1 MFILHKYQN
10 IIPKDPIYDNNGNFI
25 VPGSREW
32 FTYMYNLHRSGT
44 IPIPILTRQVTQY
57 EYYAEQAAEQDRIA
71 KAQHEKEESRIKINK
86 TFGTSYLRH
95 IDRTREINRLVN
107 KSEEFDFKMRN
118 FTSDLR
124 QFGSDRDHRAY
135 IDHELKEFNERY
147 KADTYGK
154 RYVLESEL
162 SDNTKE
168 LERRPNKRNPTMVP
182 NNFFTSQENRY
193 KRRLNPPAEVD
204 DSPGAGPSVFNN
216 LRSLHAKY
224 LF

>member
-1 MFILHKYQN
+1 MFIPHKYRN

-25 VPGSREW
+25 IPGSREW
-32 FTYMYNLHRSGT
+32 FTYIYNLHRSGT
-44 IPIPILTRQVTQY
+44 IPLPILMGQVTQY
-57 EYYAEQAAEQDRIA
+57 EYYAEQDLIA
-71 KAQHEKEESRIKINK
+71 KAQREKEESHKRINK
-86 TFGTSYLRH
+86 TFGTSYSRH
-95 IDRTREINRLVN
+95 MDRASEINRLVY
-107 KSEEFDFKMRN
+107 KSNEFDYNMRQ

-135 IDHELKEFNERY
+135 IDQELKEFNERY
-147 KADTYGK
+147 IASTYGK
-154 RYVLESEL
+154 SSIPQSEL

-193 KRRLNPPAEVD
+193 KRRLNPPAEAD
-204 DSPGAGPSVFNN
+204 DSPEAGPSVFNN